1 MLPANGNYSTV
12 KTVGTECSVG
22 NITQEEVKNNADINI
37 VLCNSCFLQGKCGH
51 PNNCKFKWDATEQG
65 LILGGFS
72 IGYTATQFLGGIIS
86 QRVGGKWVFG
96 PAIFLSSIL
105 NFLLPIM
112 TIKFGIPAIMT
123 IRVIQGMIQG
133 PETPSLYT
141 ISAKWL
147 PAPEKNRMLSF
158 ILTGKRIRFCC

>member
-1 MLPANGNYSTV
+1 MLLLNFRLNWL
-12 KTVGTECSVG
+12 
-22 NITQEEVKNNADINI
+22 
-37 VLCNSCFLQGKCGH
+37 VLKDKCGH

-72 IGYTATQFLGGIIS
+72 IGYTTTQFIGGILS

-96 PAIFLSSIL
+96 PAIFLSSML
-105 NFLLPIM
+105 NFLLPVM
-112 TIKFGIPAIMT
+112 TINFGIPAIMAV
-123 IRVIQGMIQG
+123 RVVQGMIQG
-133 PETPSLYT
+133 PEFPALYT

-158 ILTGKRIRFCC
+158 IMTGEFEHKHHLLIDVKVVWYLSYWSNFFTKNIHLPLKLF